1 MGNSPS
7 ESADYPDGVSVDVDV
22 DPHQDR
28 IRDRSSVAATSQQ
41 MFYHVE
47 ATVEKQVQQTAVATF
62 LEKSTRRH
70 LLTLQALNTRLV

>member
-28 IRDRSSVAATSQQ
+28 IRGRSSVAATSQQ
-41 MFYHVE
+41 TVYRVE
-47 ATVEKQVQQTAVATF
+47 ATVEKQVQQIEVV
-62 LEKSTRRH
+62 LV
-70 LLTLQALNTRLV
+70 QRLFMAHPF